1 MPDFTFPKVDG
12 FEFLSPRAKV
22 GKPFSTLFIAED
34 NDAHFALNG
43 TYDRHFPLYSLTNIL
58 GASTNSRPSI
68 SLINRLGTETKLS
81 GAMTPQIF
89 KEKINR
95 REIGRKNEIHPT
107 LGNSGLA
114 LNRIYYRE
122 FLIPKLDP
130 RYSLIIDK
138 KFITNTIQ
146 NPPAQFV
153 DIGNVPTTVFESF
166 TKGILVK
173 FSNKYWRCL
182 VSTKNYPSAT
192 DNSWQQ
198 LPERQS
204 IFTADIYGIFGSN
217 VQYLQTYSED
227 RSFRPEQQDTSL
239 VTYNVSCFYG

>member
-1 MPDFTFPKVDG
+1 MPDYTFPKVDG
-12 FEFLSPRAKV
+12 HEFLSPRAKV

-34 NDAHFALNG
+34 NDKHFTLNG
-43 TYDRHFPLYSLTNIL
+43 TYDKYFGLYVLTNIQ

-68 SLINRLGTETKLS
+68 KIINRLGTETKLS

-95 REIGRKNEIHPT
+95 REIGRKKEIHPT
-107 LGNSGLA
+107 LGNQGLV

-130 RYSLIIDK
+130 RYSLIIDS

-146 NPPAQFV
+146 KPNEQFT
-153 DIGNVPTTVFESF
+153 DLGAEPSSVFEPF
-166 TKGILVK
+166 AKGSLVK
-173 FSNKYWRCL
+173 YSGNYYRCL
-182 VSTKNYPSAT
+182 VPTKNYPSAT

-204 IFTADIYGIFGSN
+204 IFTADIYGIFGTN

-227 RSFRPEQQDTSL
+227 RTFRPEQQDTSL

>member
-1 MPDFTFPKVDG
+1 MSDFTFPVVSG
-12 FEFLSPRAKV
+12 HSFLAPRNQI
-22 GKPFSTLFIAED
+22 GKPFETIFAAED
-34 NDAHFALNG
+34 NDLFFNLNG
-43 TYDRHFPLYSLTNIL
+43 TYDKHFPLYALTNIQ
-58 GASTNSRPSI
+58 GASTSYRPSVNF
-68 SLINRLGTETKLS
+68 INRLGTETKLS

-95 REIGRKNEIHPT
+95 REYGRKNEVHPT
-107 LGNSGLA
+107 LGNSNLV
-114 LNRIYYRE
+114 LNRVYYRE
-122 FLIPKLDP
+122 FIIPKLDP

-146 NPPAQFV
+146 NSSAQFV

-182 VSTKNYPSAT
+182 VPTKAYPT
-192 DNSWQQ
+192 HDNNDWQQ

-204 IFTADIYGIFGSN
+204 IFTTDIYSIFGSN
-217 VQYLQTYSED
+217 VQFLQTYTED
-227 RSFRPEQQDTSL
+227 RNFRPEQQDTSL